1 MMSVYKWVW
10 LLNYALN
17 KKILTLKR
25 GVHIYM
31 KGKNLRVSDV
41 GGVYN
46 LNKRH
51 GESFRIIDWFVPLP
65 KEIVKRLY

>member
-1 MMSVYKWVW
+1 MSVYKWVW
-10 LLNYALN
+10 LNYALN
-17 KKILTLKR
+17 KKNPDSEK

-51 GESFRIIDWFVPLP
+51 GECFRIIDWFVPLP
-65 KEIVKRLY
+65 KEIVKQPY

>member
-1 MMSVYKWVW
+1 
-10 LLNYALN
+10 
-17 KKILTLKR
+17 
-25 GVHIYM
+25 M

-51 GESFRIIDWFVPLP
+51 GESYRIIDWFVPLP
-65 KEIVKRLY
+65 KEIVKRPY